1 MNDSC
6 SDESIQEQL
15 SRCGIYS
22 SAQLAEKSSKDKSLS
37 SLQICV
43 EKELPDTRRNI
54 LQMASM
60 SGEDIN
66 VVSAAYFKSKIWPE
80 NKKTLSIQFLE
91 EGNNVPWSDFG
102 MYQNTRKIYQLE
114 RELNSS
120 ITNQYRPRNIRRTS
134 GKEAVI
140 QTVTKIL
147 QPLVGIK
154 FKFLLTNQ
162 EVINYIKENKKQP
175 DIRIGFNTNEGASSY
190 VGTDCENM
198 PGKTMN
204 LGWLDVA
211 TIIHEFLHALG
222 CIHEHQNPKGGIPW
236 NNCVVYQWAK
246 IRQGW
251 NPEQTCTNILD
262 KYSVDQLNASSYD
275 PESIMLYYFPSDLT
289 TNKTEVKKNTI
300 LSRTDI
306 KWLMD
311 IYPGG
316 TGLTDEHIGI
326 FPNQQIT
333 KKIGTGG
340 KVPLPDY
347 KKLSCLTSC
356 NDSYVA
362 RIRNCN
368 KLKGNYKLGCLSRE
382 LKRKVDCINKCN
394 IQSNMRSNTV
404 QSNTQSDNTNPDQKG
419 DKEGDNKKGMHPVF
433 IVLIIIAVIIMLM
446 IIYVIFFDKGNKNTY
461 TKSNVNISTGT
472 TAGLFFN

>member
-80 NKKTLSIQFLE
+80 SKKTLKIQFLE
-91 EGNNVPWSDFG
+91 EGNNVRWTDFNL
-102 MYQNTRKIYQLE
+102 YQTTSKIYQLE
-114 RELNSS
+114 RELNSTS
-120 ITNQYRPRNIRRTS
+120 PYRTINRTS

-154 FKFLLTNQ
+154 FEFVNS
-162 EVINYIKENKKQP
+162 YG
-175 DIRIGFNTNEGASSY
+175 DIRIGFEKDKGAYSN
-190 VGTDCENM
+190 VGTDCAIQE
-198 PGKTMN
+198 GKSMN

-211 TIIHEFLHALG
+211 TILHEFLHALG
-222 CIHEHQNPKGGIPW
+222 CIHEHQNPEGGIKW
-236 NNCVVYQWAK
+236 NKCKVYEWGRITQYWD
-246 IRQGW
+246 
-251 NPEQTCTNILD
+251 PTQTCSNIIE
-262 KYSVDQLNASSYD
+262 KYSRDQLNASSYD
-275 PESIMLYYFPSDLT
+275 PESIMLYYFPSVLT
-289 TNKTEVKKNTI
+289 EDGKEVKKNLV
-300 LSRTDI
+300 LSDTDI
-306 KWLMD
+306 EWLRR

-316 TGLTDEHIGI
+316 IGLTDEHRRIR
-326 FPNQQIT
+326 PNEQIT

-368 KLKGNYKLGCLSRE
+368 KLKGKYKLGCLSRE

-394 IQSNMRSNTV
+394 INSNMRS
-404 QSNTQSDNTNPDQKG
+404 STNPEEDR
-419 DKEGDNKKGMHPVF
+419 KEKENKYIKRDPKQDDNSVKTLIIVF
-433 IVLIIIAVIIMLM
+433 SVLGGIVLIGSLISL
-446 IIYVIFFDKGNKNTY
+446 YEYRKRDKD
-461 TKSNVNISTGT
+461 
-472 TAGLFFN
+472 

>member
-6 SDESIQEQL
+6 SNQSIQEQL

-80 NKKTLSIQFLE
+80 SKKTLKIQFLE
-91 EGNNVPWSDFG
+91 EGNNVRWTNFNN
-102 MYQNTRKIYQLE
+102 YQTTSKIYQLE
-114 RELNSS
+114 RELNSTS
-120 ITNQYRPRNIRRTS
+120 PYRIRNMTS

-154 FKFLLTNQ
+154 FEFVNS
-162 EVINYIKENKKQP
+162 YG
-175 DIRIGFNTNEGASSY
+175 DIRIGFNSNEGAYSNL
-190 VGTDCENM
+190 GTDCAIQE
-198 PGKTMN
+198 GKSMN

-211 TIIHEFLHALG
+211 TILHEFLHALG
-222 CIHEHQNPKGGIPW
+222 CIHEHQNPKGGIQW
-236 NNCVVYQWAK
+236 NKCKVYEWAK
-246 IRQGW
+246 RTQDW
-251 NPEQTCTNILD
+251 DPTQTCPNIIQ
-262 KYSVDQLNASSYD
+262 KYSQDQLNASSYD
-275 PESIMLYYFPSDLT
+275 PDSIMLYYFPSVLT
-289 TNKTEVKKNTI
+289 EDNTEVKKNLV
-300 LSRTDI
+300 LSDTDI
-306 KWLMD
+306 EWLRR

-316 TGLTDEHIGI
+316 TGLTDEHRRIR
-326 FPNQQIT
+326 PNEQIT

-368 KLKGNYKLGCLSRE
+368 KLKGNDKLGCLSRE

>member
-1 MNDSC
+1 MNNTC
-6 SDESIQEQL
+6 SEENIREQL
-15 SRCGIYS
+15 ASCGIYS
-22 SAQLAEKSSKDKSLS
+22 SAQLAEKSSKNKSLS
-37 SLQICV
+37 SLQMCV
-43 EKELPDTRRNI
+43 EKELPDARRNI

-80 NKKTLSIQFLE
+80 NKKTLTIQFLE
-91 EGNNVPWSDFG
+91 EGNNVRWTDFG
-102 MYQNTRKIYQLE
+102 MYQTTRKIYQLE
-114 RELNSS
+114 RELNSTS
-120 ITNQYRPRNIRRTS
+120 PYRTRNRTS

-154 FKFLLTNQ
+154 FEFVNSGG
-162 EVINYIKENKKQP
+162 
-175 DIRIGFNTNEGASSY
+175 DIRIGFNTNEGAYSN
-190 VGTDCENM
+190 VGTDCAIQQ
-198 PGKTMN
+198 GKTMN

-236 NNCVVYQWAK
+236 NNCVVYEWA
-246 IRQGW
+246 RRTQGW
-251 NPEQTCTNILD
+251 EPTQTCTNIID

-275 PESIMLYYFPSDLT
+275 PESIMLYYFPSVLT
-289 TNKTEVKKNTI
+289 KNKTEVKKNTI
-300 LSRTDI
+300 LSSTDI

-340 KVPLPDY
+340 KVPLTED
-347 KKLSCLTSC
+347 KKSSCLTSC
-356 NDSYVA
+356 KDSYNA

-368 KLKGNYKLGCLSRE
+368 KLKGNRKLGCAARE
-382 LKRKVDCINKCN
+382 LQRSVECINNCKKQN
-394 IQSNMRSNTV
+394 NTRSANLE
-404 QSNTQSDNTNPDQKG
+404 G
-419 DKEGDNKKGMHPVF
+419 EGDNEGGDNDESVKKKPEKAVTIGLSIIGVILFLLLCFFLYGMYSNRKENKEVITGYKHNMF
-433 IVLIIIAVIIMLM
+433 LRKTNKII
-446 IIYVIFFDKGNKNTY
+446 
-461 TKSNVNISTGT
+461 
-472 TAGLFFN
+472 

>member
-1 MNDSC
+1 MNNTC
-6 SDESIQEQL
+6 SDENIREQL

-22 SAQLAEKSSKDKSLS
+22 SAQLAEKSSKNKSLS
-37 SLQICV
+37 SLQMCV

-66 VVSAAYFKSKIWPE
+66 VVSAAYFKSKIWPK
-80 NKKTLSIQFLE
+80 NKTLSIQFLE

-368 KLKGNYKLGCLSRE
+368 KLKGNDKLGCLSRE

-394 IQSNMRSNTV
+394 INSNMRS
-404 QSNTQSDNTNPDQKG
+404 STNPEEDR
-419 DKEGDNKKGMHPVF
+419 KEKENKYIKRDPKQDDNSVKTLIIVF
-433 IVLIIIAVIIMLM
+433 SVLGGIVLIGSLISL
-446 IIYVIFFDKGNKNTY
+446 YEYRKRDKD
-461 TKSNVNISTGT
+461 
-472 TAGLFFN
+472 

>member
-80 NKKTLSIQFLE
+80 SKKTLKIQFLE
-91 EGNNVPWSDFG
+91 EGNNVRWTDFNL
-102 MYQNTRKIYQLE
+102 YQTTSKIYQLE
-114 RELNSS
+114 RELNSTS
-120 ITNQYRPRNIRRTS
+120 PYRTINRTS

-154 FKFLLTNQ
+154 FEFVNS
-162 EVINYIKENKKQP
+162 YG
-175 DIRIGFNTNEGASSY
+175 DIRIGFEKDKGAYSN
-190 VGTDCENM
+190 VGTDCAIQE
-198 PGKTMN
+198 GKSMN

-211 TIIHEFLHALG
+211 TILHEFLHALG
-222 CIHEHQNPKGGIPW
+222 CIHEHQNPEGGIKW
-236 NNCVVYQWAK
+236 NKCKVYEWG
-246 IRQGW
+246 RGNQGW
-251 NPEQTCTNILD
+251 DPKQTCSNIIY
-262 KYSVDQLNASSYD
+262 KYSRDQLNASSYD
-275 PESIMLYYFPSDLT
+275 PESIMLYYIPSDLT
-289 TNKTEVKKNTI
+289 EDLKEVKKNLV
-300 LSRTDI
+300 LSDTDI
-306 KWLMD
+306 EWLRR

-316 TGLTDEHIGI
+316 IGLTDEHRRIR
-326 FPNQQIT
+326 PNEQIT

-368 KLKGNYKLGCLSRE
+368 KLKGKYKLGCLSRE

-394 IQSNMRSNTV
+394 INSNMRS
-404 QSNTQSDNTNPDQKG
+404 STNPEEDR
-419 DKEGDNKKGMHPVF
+419 KEKENKYIKRDPKQDDNSVKTLIIVF
-433 IVLIIIAVIIMLM
+433 SVLGGIVLIGSLISL
-446 IIYVIFFDKGNKNTY
+446 YEYRKRDKD
-461 TKSNVNISTGT
+461 
-472 TAGLFFN
+472 

>member
-6 SDESIQEQL
+6 SDESIRQQL
-15 SRCGIYS
+15 TRCGIYN

-37 SLQICV
+37 SLQMCV

-66 VVSAAYFKSKIWPE
+66 VVSAAYVKSKIWPE
-80 NKKTLSIQFLE
+80 SKKTLKIQFLE
-91 EGNNVPWSDFG
+91 QGNNVRWTDFNL
-102 MYQNTRKIYQLE
+102 YQTTSKIYQLE
-114 RELNSS
+114 RELNSTS
-120 ITNQYRPRNIRRTS
+120 PYRIRNNTS

-154 FKFLLTNQ
+154 FEFVNS
-162 EVINYIKENKKQP
+162 YG
-175 DIRIGFNTNEGASSY
+175 DIRIGFEKDKGASSY
-190 VGTDCENM
+190 VGTDCATQE
-198 PGKTMN
+198 GKSMN

-211 TIIHEFLHALG
+211 TILHEFLHALG
-222 CIHEHQNPKGGIPW
+222 CIHEHQNPEGGIKW
-236 NNCVVYQWAK
+236 IKCKVYEWG
-246 IRQGW
+246 RGNQGW
-251 NPEQTCTNILD
+251 DPKETCSNIIY
-262 KYSVDQLNASSYD
+262 KYSRDQLNASSYD
-275 PESIMLYYFPSDLT
+275 PESIMLYYFPSVLT
-289 TNKTEVKKNTI
+289 ENDIEVKKNLV
-300 LSRTDI
+300 LSDTDI
-306 KWLMD
+306 EWLRR

-316 TGLTDEHIGI
+316 TGLTDEHRRIR
-326 FPNQQIT
+326 PNEQIT

-368 KLKGNYKLGCLSRE
+368 KLKGNKKLACLANE
-382 LKRKVDCINKCN
+382 LKKKVDCINKCN
-394 IQSNMRSNTV
+394 INSNMMS
-404 QSNTQSDNTNPDQKG
+404 STNPEEDR
-419 DKEGDNKKGMHPVF
+419 KEKENKYMKKKSKKDDSVKTLIIVF
-433 IVLIIIAVIIMLM
+433 SVLGGIVLIGSLISL
-446 IIYVIFFDKGNKNTY
+446 YEYRKRDKD
-461 TKSNVNISTGT
+461 
-472 TAGLFFN
+472 